1 MRKIAESKANIK
13 SQYLVWPLLPSESL
27 EGDVPEQVEK
37 DFVPEINNSTGR
49 YLVGDLMSFGHYM
62 LKTTA
67 MG

>member
-1 MRKIAESKANIK
+1 VEKVTLRSCTFF
-13 SQYLVWPLLPSESL
+13 SLSFCLLLVFSESL

-62 LKTTA
+62 LKATA